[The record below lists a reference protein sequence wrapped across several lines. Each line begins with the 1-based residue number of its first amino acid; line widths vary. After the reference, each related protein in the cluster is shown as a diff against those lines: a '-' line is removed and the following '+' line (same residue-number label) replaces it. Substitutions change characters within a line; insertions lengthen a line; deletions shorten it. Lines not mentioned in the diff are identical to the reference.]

1 MIQKF
6 LLLVYFPKEVKL
18 ICLTNLYFPTHSSII
33 QRACM
38 LSHLSCVRVFVIPWS
53 VVHQAP
59 LSMRFS
65 RQKYW
70 SGLPCPPSGDLPGP
84 GMEPPSLIS
93 PALAVGL
100 FTTSTNSL
108 VDWWMGK
115 VQCNTLLKQSY
126 SDFKREILSFMTTW
140 MKLEDVM
147 LSEISQEQKTWILH
161 DLTYIVESAKVKFIK
176 VERRLLVAR
185 GWQVGKMG
193 RCWSK
198 GTKFSYA
205 GTKVWRS

>member
-1 MIQKF
+1 
-6 LLLVYFPKEVKL
+6 
-18 ICLTNLYFPTHSSII
+18 
-33 QRACM
+33 M
-38 LSHLSCVRVFVIPWS
+38 LSHLSCVRVFVTPWS

-70 SGLPCPPSGDLPGP
+70 KGLPCPPPGDLPGP
-84 GMEPPSLIS
+84 GMEPPFLIS

-100 FTTSTNSL
+100 FTTSTTSL

-115 VQCNTLLKQSY
+115 VQCKTLLKQSY

-147 LSEISQEQKTWILH
+147 LSEISQEQKNWILH

-185 GWQVGKMG
+185 GWEVGKMG
-193 RCWSK
+193 RYWSK
-198 GTKFSYA
+198 STKFSYA